1 VALEQPL
8 SAIERMYQYDLA
20 ISKSPVMSG
29 YPRIFLFMYLSD
41 GWNIFT
47 EDERTAAIYLG
58 KKHFADGIKL
68 EPRNWRI
75 YLGAC
80 RLYQSASFEHPDLL
94 DRCNQYLDEVDKIAP
109 ERIETYEARARQYL
123 IQGDIAAAQSTLN
136 EYLEMN
142 PRSRHLLEPLLDI
155 AFQEAEK

>member
-1 VALEQPL
+1 MSELYKDDYVMDKDHLE
-8 SAIERMYQYDLA
+8 
-20 ISKSPVMSG
+20 
-29 YPRIFLFMYLSD
+29 
-41 GWNIFT
+41 
-47 EDERTAAIYLG
+47 
-58 KKHFADGIKL
+58 
-68 EPRNWRI
+68 
-75 YLGAC
+75 
-80 RLYQSASFEHPDLL
+80 LL
-94 DRCNQYLDEVDKIAP
+94 REVHNEVDKIAP